1 MKRIFFPGIIAGLLM
16 TIVGMAISMLM
27 GKAVPTL
34 MAEYKNI
41 NIFRPWEDP
50 LMQLFYAH
58 PFVLG
63 LALAYVW
70 DKVKGSLSGN
80 RVVGFALGVFLVA
93 TLPGMLITYASFQLS
108 LAIVLSWTV
117 MGLANALVAGLVFN
131 KMNG

>member
-1 MKRIFFPGIIAGLLM
+1 MKKIFFPGIVAGLLM
-16 TIVGMAISMLM
+16 SIVGMVISILM
-27 GKAVPTL
+27 SKAMPTL

-70 DKVKGSLSGN
+70 DKVKGSLTGN

-93 TLPGMLITYASFQLS
+93 TIPGVLISYASFQLS

-117 MGLANALVAGLVFN
+117 MGLVNALVASFVLN